1 MKKAALLPGALL
13 LSNIAALAL
22 SLLAPRILPPA
33 EYAAFT
39 LTLGLGQLTVSIAF
53 EWLRLSL
60 LRYGYSSDVALSAI
74 RRRVMRTI
82 YIALAL
88 LLLAVGVIAGALSL
102 QLSWAIYIAVI
113 ALYAI
118 MQAVFDANQAVSRA
132 TFANVSFSL
141 SLILRTSL
149 SLLFFCIAAWITKK
163 GHLALIALAL
173 SYPTAAM
180 VVRKGWGS
188 SKGGMSVDWTQARFL
203 LAYGGMAAGT
213 TIISSLL
220 PTAMRSTAVSY
231 MGLAESGG
239 FLLAVDM
246 SQKAVAVVGLAA
258 NVILTQDLFKA
269 KDFGSDVEA
278 RQKSRSHVS
287 WIAALLGPTA
297 VGFYLLQ
304 DIFITLAV
312 PGSYHASYAAG
323 IGFGIL
329 ASALLYFR
337 AFAVDPLFYAA
348 GKSSGALWGSIAS
361 IAALLIAAFGL
372 PMLHAVNLT
381 TLSLSYVLSTLAG
394 LGTALVMLRKEA
406 AGIWPWANFAKI
418 GAACVGMAVVGFL
431 PIWPHT
437 LVGLLAKLAA
447 CGLTYLVVFYGL
459 NACDVRK
466 LVAKFAGR

>member
-1 MKKAALLPGALL
+1 MMKAALLPGALL
-13 LSNIAALAL
+13 LANVAALIL
-22 SLLAPRILPPA
+22 SLVAPRILSPA

-39 LTLGLGQLTVSIAF
+39 LSLGLGQLTVSVVF

-60 LRYGYSSDVALSAI
+60 LRYGYGSDVALSTA

-82 YIALAL
+82 YIGLAL
-88 LLLAVGVIAGALSL
+88 ILLVVAIAAGALSIRL
-102 QLSWAIYIAVI
+102 PWAVYIAVV
-113 ALYAI
+113 AFYAI
-118 MQAVFDANQAVSRA
+118 LQAVFDANQAVSRA
-132 TFANVSFSL
+132 TFSNVSFAL
-141 SLILRTSL
+141 SLILRTFL
-149 SLLFFCIAAWITKK
+149 SLVFFSIAAWITKK

-173 SYPTAAM
+173 SYPTAAI

-188 SKGGMSVDWTQARFL
+188 SKGGLIIDWNQARFL

-258 NVILTQDLFKA
+258 NVVHTQDLFKA
-269 KDFGSDVEA
+269 KDFGSSDES
-278 RQKSRSHVS
+278 RQKSRNHVG
-287 WIAALLGPTA
+287 WIAALLAPTA
-297 VGFYLLQ
+297 VGFYVLQ
-304 DIFITLAV
+304 DIFIALAI
-312 PGSYHASYAAG
+312 PGSYHRSYAAG

-348 GKSSGALWGSIAS
+348 GKSSGALWGSVAS
-361 IAALLIAAFGL
+361 VAALLIAALGL
-372 PMLHAVNLT
+372 PLLHAVNLT

-394 LGTALVMLRKEA
+394 LAAALVMLRREA
-406 AGIWPWANFAKI
+406 VGVWPWADFAKI
-418 GAACVGMAVVGFL
+418 AAACSGMAMVSFL
-431 PIWPHT
+431 PIWPHSLIG
-437 LVGLLAKLAA
+437 LVVKLAA
-447 CGLTYLVVFYGL
+447 CGLTYLVAFYGL
-459 NACDVRK
+459 NICGARK
-466 LVAKFAGR
+466 LVAKFTKR